1 MLKKVIVEGRWGIH
15 AEVAA
20 RLYEVS
26 RRHESCHIF
35 IKHGKKIASL
45 MNISQLLALGVKQG
59 DEIVVI
65 ADGEDE
71 AGVIKEAIAVIQHT
85 SRG

>member
-35 IKHGKKIASL
+35 IKHG
-45 MNISQLLALGVKQG
+45 NISQLLALGVKQG

-71 AGVIKEAIAVIQHT
+71 EGAIEEAISVIQHT
-85 SRG
+85 SG

>member
-35 IKHGKKIASL
+35 IRHGKKMASL
-45 MNISQLLALGVKQG
+45 MSISQLLALGARQG
-59 DEIVVI
+59 DEIVI
-65 ADGEDE
+65 ITDGEDE
-71 AGVIKEAIAVIQHT
+71 ADVIEEVISVIQSST
-85 SRG
+85 

>member
-1 MLKKVIVEGRWGIH
+1 
-15 AEVAA
+15 
-20 RLYEVS
+20 
-26 RRHESCHIF
+26 
-35 IKHGKKIASL
+35 

>member
-26 RRHESCHIF
+26 IHHTSCHIF
-35 IKHGKKIASL
+35 IRHGKKMASL
-45 MNISQLLALGVKQG
+45 MHISQILSLGVKQG
-59 DEIVVI
+59 DEIVII

-71 AGVIKEAIAVIQHT
+71 AGAIEEVIAVIRSST
-85 SRG
+85 

>member
-1 MLKKVIVEGRWGIH
+1 MLKKIIVEGRWGIH
-15 AEVAA
+15 AEVVA

-35 IKHGKKIASL
+35 IRHGKKMASL
-45 MNISQLLALGVKQG
+45 MSISQMLSLGARQG
-59 DEIVVI
+59 DEIVII

-71 AGVIKEAIAVIQHT
+71 ADAIEEVISVIQSST
-85 SRG
+85 

>member
-20 RLYEVS
+20 RLYEVN
-26 RRHESCHIF
+26 RHHTSCHIF
-35 IKHGKKIASL
+35 IRHGKKMASL
-45 MNISQLLALGVKQG
+45 MHISQILSLGVKQG
-59 DEIVVI
+59 DEIVII

-71 AGVIKEAIAVIQHT
+71 AGAIEEVIAVIQSST
-85 SRG
+85 

>member
-1 MLKKVIVEGRWGIH
+1 MLKKMIVDGRWGIH

-26 RRHESCHIF
+26 RRRESCHIF
-35 IKHGKKIASL
+35 IKHGSKIASL
-45 MNISQLLALGVKQG
+45 MDISQLLALGVKQG

-71 AGVIKEAIAVIQHT
+71 AGAIREVISVIQYT